1 MLDRFR
7 HRSYE
12 LERID
17 TGDHTAA
24 EYARWQREM
33 PLIHGFFGEKRALR
47 NSLLAEIR
55 SSGGPKVSLLDVGAG
70 SGQLLSTFRTW
81 LSDRDAFMV
90 GAEIN
95 AEAASA
101 IGVAGMSA
109 VRCDGTRLPFAD
121 DSFDHAFSTLTLHH
135 LSDEDAK
142 ALVGE
147 MGRVSRGRIFIV
159 DLNRNPAAYYVYRLL
174 APLALQKLT
183 VEDGA
188 LSILR
193 SFKADELELLAAD
206 AGLVD
211 IRVDRSRFN
220 RLILSGHKQ

>member
-1 MLDRFR
+1 MFERFR

-33 PLIHGFFGEKRALR
+33 PLIHEFFGEKRALR
-47 NSLLAEIR
+47 NSLLGEIR
-55 SSGGPKVSLLDVGAG
+55 SSGRPKVSLLDVGAG

-90 GAEIN
+90 GAEMN
-95 AEAASA
+95 AEAALA
-101 IGVAGMSA
+101 IGAAEMFA
-109 VRCDGTRLPFAD
+109 VRCDGTRLPFGD

-142 ALVGE
+142 ALLGE
-147 MGRVSRGRIFIV
+147 MVRVSRGRIFVV
-159 DLNRNPAAYYVYRLL
+159 DLNRSPAAYYVYRTI
-174 APLALQKLT
+174 APLLFQRLT
-183 VEDGA
+183 VDDGA

-193 SFKADELELLAAD
+193 SFTATELKELATD

-211 IRVDRSRFN
+211 IRVERSRFN
-220 RLILSGHKQ
+220 RLILSGQKQ